1 MYIHCYTLN
10 RMKTILKVYVVLAI
24 AVFIS
29 KIYTGLDWSSWINGF
44 VVSYAITIVAK
55 LMGGDKNA

>member
-1 MYIHCYTLN
+1 MYIHRYTSK

-24 AVFIS
+24 AVFIA

-44 VVSYAITIVAK
+44 VVSYAITIIAK
-55 LMGGDKNA
+55 FMGGDKDA

>member
-1 MYIHCYTLN
+1 
-10 RMKTILKVYVVLAI
+10 MKTILKAYAVLAI

-55 LMGGDKNA
+55 LMGGDKDA

>member
-1 MYIHCYTLN
+1 
-10 RMKTILKVYVVLAI
+10 MKGILELIGMTTILKVYVVLAI
-24 AVFIS
+24 SVFIS

-55 LMGGDKNA
+55 LMGGNKDA

>member
-1 MYIHCYTLN
+1 
-10 RMKTILKVYVVLAI
+10 MKTILKVYVVLAI
-24 AVFIS
+24 GLFIA

-44 VVSYAITIVAK
+44 VVSYAITIITK

>member
-1 MYIHCYTLN
+1 
-10 RMKTILKVYVVLAI
+10 MKGILELIVMKPILKVYVVLAI
-24 AVFIS
+24 ALFIA

-55 LMGGDKNA
+55 LMGGNKDA

>member
-1 MYIHCYTLN
+1 
-10 RMKTILKVYVVLAI
+10 MKGILELIGMKPILKVYVVLAI
-24 AVFIS
+24 ALFIA
-29 KIYTGLDWSSWINGF
+29 KIYTGLDWSLWINGF